1 MSLLSSCPSFI
12 EQTNFILSSE
22 SHQRVSGE
30 PPESYGESSESL
42 KSWFIFISKT
52 FSLALATE
60 RLSVLFVKIQEHLK
74 HLKIFTWDG
83 QPGLVLV
90 ANGVDWMT

>member
-1 MSLLSSCPSFI
+1 MVVLSVVVVVVSQFSS
-12 EQTNFILSSE
+12 NKAILYC
-22 SHQRVSGE
+22 HQRVSGE
-30 PPESYGESSESL
+30 FTGESSESL

-60 RLSVLFVKIQEHLK
+60 RLSFLFDKIQEHLR
-74 HLKIFTWDG
+74 HLRIFTWDG